1 MINKTKIYFIE
12 NSFDYN
18 GDDLN
23 SEKIA
28 GSEKTLIN
36 ISNSFSYDENYII
49 KVFNNT
55 TQPKLINNIHWNNIK
70 QIDKSDIPDFLISM
84 SDANLLSKINCKKNF
99 LWSHSIQSIEK
110 FIRKKQLLP
119 FIKFKPTMILEG
131 EYHYKSRSFL
141 TSFFGKKILKIA
153 PDYDFI
159 NTHIDLNYIPSSNA
173 IFTTKSDRNLD
184 FLLSSWKEIR
194 KKNIYSKLYIN
205 PPYNL
210 TPDDKVNGITIRNK
224 SDKKFLIEELKN
236 SKLFIT
242 PGHKTE
248 VFCLA
253 AEEARELC
261 VPIVTMGIGS
271 LYERVVHEETGFVAK
286 NKEEFV
292 KYSNLVLKDNKVYL
306 SLKKNLSNKRNSR
319 NYKNVKND
327 LIRILSNND

>member
-12 NSFDYN
+12 NSYDYN
-18 GDDLN
+18 ADDLN

-36 ISNSFSYDENYII
+36 ISNSFSEDENYII

-55 TQPKLINNIHWNNIK
+55 SQPKLINNVHWYNIK

-84 SDANLLSKINCKKNF
+84 SDANLLGKINCKNNY

-119 FIKFKPTMILEG
+119 FIKYKPVMILEG
-131 EYHYKSRSFL
+131 EYHHKNRSFF

-159 NTHIDLNYIPSSNA
+159 NTYIDINHIPSPNA

-184 FLLSSWKEIR
+184 FLLNSWKEI
-194 KKNIYSKLYIN
+194 KKENFNSKLYIN

-210 TPDDKVNGITIRNK
+210 TKDDQINQVILRNK
-224 SDKKFLIEELKN
+224 SNKKILIEELKN

-248 VFCLA
+248 VYCLA

-271 LYERVVHEETGFVAK
+271 LYERVIHEETGFIAK
-286 NKEEFV
+286 NKDEFV
-292 KYSNLVLKDNKVYL
+292 KYSNLVLKDNKIYL
-306 SLKKNLSNKRNSR
+306 NLKKNLFNRRNSR
-319 NYKNVKND
+319 NYKHVKND
-327 LIRILSNND
+327 LIKILLSND